1 MERKS
6 TAGYHEVEA
15 GNKVDS
21 LSADSFTGHHELL
34 RVMGVDYR
42 GYQNMFGGIVT
53 VYREGSLPALI

>member
-1 MERKS
+1 MHLYTKRKRVKDCRLQRMERKS

-34 RVMGVDYR
+34 RVRGVDYR
-42 GYQNMFGGIVT
+42 EF
-53 VYREGSLPALI
+53 